1 MKQIQNIIKTSRR
14 DYVLSKGRVRL
25 FSNGIL
31 AASFLLAYILA
42 FLFTSCDCS
51 DFSTEVRED
60 QDTTSF
66 EITLTKAIGTDVS
79 SLDIFIFND
88 DSLKAL
94 DSHQRISQVQPGV
107 VRACSRSGKKLI
119 FLLANIPEGSVD
131 WARASRYESFQACCA
146 KLSEETSQAPV
157 MTAKA
162 ALKAGSEKSVSLTLE
177 PMMAQIRIQSI
188 SCDFSGKPYSGQSMK
203 NVRFYLTNASGLC
216 EFGTARRPSVFLNCG
231 KLDPAEMSTLKDRNL
246 LFHDY
251 GKEIGTKPVNPGTT
265 LHAYPNTGDGNEIGK
280 PATRLVI
287 EGEIDGTTYYY
298 PINLKLEKNVS
309 YEYGITINRKGTLD
323 PDTPI
328 EVDAVTINCTAKEWT
343 DKGSSLVTF
352 SVHPPKDDGMIS
364 DLNLFVFD
372 EKGNLEDR
380 LYIKKAETELKLLKG
395 CRYDIY
401 ACANLGYALYMD
413 KEEDLKNYRYWLAYP
428 DEITRGIPMC
438 GKMEGYEC
446 GADHVDLKLE
456 RMMARIK
463 VVVDR
468 RKLDSSVRLI
478 LTDARIG
485 NCPRS
490 AHLFGSS
497 HPQST
502 SDIFSTGYAESFGAL
517 DSLTLYQM
525 ENIGG
530 KRDDPRGQLCSYV
543 EIRAEYYSNLYY
555 TKPGEYLKYRFY
567 LMDEG
572 KYNVERNASYRY
584 VITPEVTGL
593 NSEDSWKTDKSALE
607 KYTKGTLT
615 LHPSN
620 YIRGDVGEKIH
631 VWCEVYP
638 PQTPFDPG
646 LEDLEEEK
654 KNGIWDYELDGDKK
668 GVTLTLKKP
677 GTGLLYMEAGEP
689 VNDGALVFVEVNLQ
703 KSAS

>member
-25 FSNGIL
+25 FLNGIL

-146 KLSEETSQAPV
+146 KLSEETSQTPV

-162 ALKAGSEKSVSLTLE
+162 ALKAGSEKSVRLTLE

-328 EVDAVTINCTAKEWT
+328 EVDAVSINCTAKEWT

-584 VITPEVTGL
+584 VITPEGTGL

-703 KSAS
+703 KSDS

>member
-1 MKQIQNIIKTSRR
+1 MEEKPKILKTSRR
-14 DYVLSKGRVRL
+14 EYVFTKGRVSL
-25 FSNGIL
+25 FLNGIL

-42 FLFTSCDCS
+42 FLFTSCDYS
-51 DFSTEVRED
+51 DFSAEIRED
-60 QDTTSF
+60 KDTTSF
-66 EITLTKAIGTDVS
+66 EMTLTKAAGTDVS

-107 VRACSRSGKKLI
+107 IRACSRSGKKLL

-131 WARASRYESFQACCA
+131 WARASRYESFQACYA
-146 KLSEETSQAPV
+146 KLSDENSQTPV

-162 ALKAGSEKSVSLTLE
+162 ALKAGSEKNVSLTLE
-177 PMMAQIRIQSI
+177 PMLAQIKVRSI
-188 SCDFSGKPYSGQSMK
+188 SCDFSGKPYSGQTLK
-203 NVRFYLTNASGLC
+203 NVRFYLTNASGQC
-216 EFGTARRPSVFLNCG
+216 EFGMARVPSIFLNSG
-231 KLDPAEMSTLKDRNL
+231 KLDPAELSTLKDRTL
-246 LFHDY
+246 LLHDY
-251 GKEIGTKPVNPGTT
+251 GKEIGARPVNPGTI
-265 LHAYPNTGDGNEIGK
+265 LHAYPNINEENDIGK
-280 PATRLVI
+280 PVTRLVI

-309 YEYGITINRKGTLD
+309 YEFDITINRKGTLD
-323 PDTPI
+323 ADTPI
-328 EVDAVTINCTAKEWT
+328 EVDAVTINCSAKQWT
-343 DKGSSLVTF
+343 DKGSSIITF
-352 SVHPPKDDGMIS
+352 SVHAPKDDGMIS

-380 LYIKKAETELKLLKG
+380 LFLKKAETELKLLKG
-395 CRYDIY
+395 CHYDIY

-413 KEEDLKNYRYWLAYP
+413 KKEDLKNYRYWLAYP

-438 GKMEGYEC
+438 GKMEGFEC
-446 GADHVDLKLE
+446 GGSRAELQLE
-456 RMMARIK
+456 RMMSRIK

-468 RKLDSSVRLI
+468 RKLDSSVKLL

-490 AHLFGSS
+490 ALLFGSS
-497 HPQST
+497 HPQTT
-502 SDIFSTGYAESFGAL
+502 SDIFSTGYTESFGTL

-530 KRDDPRGQLCSYV
+530 KREDPRGQLCSYV

-567 LMDEG
+567 LMDDG

-584 VITPEVTGL
+584 VITPEGTGL

-607 KYTKGTLT
+607 KYTRGTLT
-615 LHPSN
+615 LHPSS
-620 YIRGDVGEKIH
+620 YIRGDIGEKIH

-689 VNDGALVFVEVNLQ
+689 VNDGALVVVEVNLQ
-703 KSAS
+703 KSDS